1 MARAII
7 RSLRNSHQL
16 ASCALA
22 IVLGAACGEPDLW
35 FIAGGRSALP
45 DAGPVGDAGSVTDAG
60 SGAPP
65 VVTAQVRQRVR
76 VAGTSLVTDRGTLL
90 RGIDIPIDLTPGF
103 PLNAGL
109 FVNMAQTQGL
119 NAVQV
124 YLEYWGDQTGSHLA
138 QADQIIDQAGA
149 AGLYVILGIGGGPP
163 GDGHPGNG
171 WFDINKVRSFWQLYG
186 PRYKDRTHVIYQLQN
201 QPDLSCNAPWPA
213 DTIAMEREGYTL
225 LRSLAPDTHIILFS
239 YREMP
244 TPAQLGGGID
254 QLSDLVDWSNASVG
268 MGGIPNCV
276 QTPQFADTF
285 AMATSRRAPVF
296 ITALPMD
303 GWGNDAVE
311 LERDHV
317 GWTSIRWL
325 VHLPDFATFQD
336 DHAQAG
342 VTWCPDFGAW
352 PQDSTVCWTR

>member
-1 MARAII
+1 MACAII
-7 RSLRNSHQL
+7 RSVRNPHQL

-22 IVLGAACGEPDLW
+22 MVLGAACGDADLS
-35 FIAGGRSALP
+35 FIAGGRPTA
-45 DAGPVGDAGSVTDAG
+45 DAGPVVDAGS
-60 SGAPP
+60 SAPP

-76 VAGTSLVTDRGTLL
+76 VAGTSVVSDKGTLL

-103 PLNAGL
+103 PLNPQL
-109 FVNMAQTQGL
+109 FVDMAQAQGL
-119 NAVQV
+119 NTVQV
-124 YLEYWGDQTGSHLA
+124 NLEYWGDVTGSHLA

-149 AGLYVILGIGGGPP
+149 AGLYVVVGIGGGPP
-163 GDGHPGNG
+163 GNGHLGNG
-171 WFDINKVRSFWQLYG
+171 WFDINKVRSFWQLYA

-225 LRSLAPDTHIILFS
+225 LRSLAPETHIILFS

-244 TPAQLGGGID
+244 TPAQLGGAVD
-254 QLSDLVDWSNASVG
+254 QVSDLVDWSNASVG

-303 GWGNDAVE
+303 GWGNEAVE

-342 VTWCPDFGAW
+342 VTWCPDFGTW
-352 PQDSTVCWTR
+352 PQDSATCFKR